1 MNEDYKFNYER
12 ISKTINFI
20 KNNFKDQP
28 SLNEMAEN
36 LNLNAHHF
44 QKIFKQWIGISPKK
58 YLQYITLECAKEI
71 LSNNEISLL
80 DTSYEVGLS
89 SSSRLYDL
97 FMNTDGITP
106 GNFKTQGENLLVY
119 YNLMPTPLGNLL
131 VASTKKGICSIAFYE
146 NEKDA
151 LFSLKMTFKNASFIK
166 IEDDIQE
173 KAFSIFNNVK
183 NINYVKFQLNNS
195 PYQIKIWESL
205 LKIEIK
211 DLIAYCEI
219 GKKVNNPNLSIAT
232 SSYIH
237 KETIRFNVS

>member
-44 QKIFKQWIGISPKK
+44 QKFFKQWIGISPKK
-58 YLQYITLECAKEI
+58 YLQYITLERAKEI

-106 GNFKTQGENLLVY
+106 GNFKTQGDNLRIY
-119 YNLMPTPLGNLL
+119 YNLMPTPLGKLL

-146 NEKDA
+146 NEKEA
-151 LFSLKMTFKNASFIK
+151 LTSLQMSFKNASFVK
-166 IEDDIQE
+166 IEDDIHA
-173 KAFSIFNNVK
+173 KVFSIFNNVK

-195 PYQIKIWESL
+195 PFQIKIWESL